1 MTPIPRVVSEILV
14 FILPPCGIGGVSVS
28 LAASRIAKKI
38 YCWKRFKN
46 SIIVPPVLQGMPVF
60 PNDMALL
67 KGSNEHR
74 KTADS

>member
-1 MTPIPRVVSEILV
+1 MMTPRKRTCCGFGDFNINIA
-14 FILPPCGIGGVSVS
+14 CGIGGVSVS

-38 YCWKRFKN
+38 FCWKRFKN

-67 KGSNEHR
+67 KGRSEHP
-74 KTADS
+74 